1 MVQRFISSRME
12 TGRISEGSGGSPG
25 VLSSGSDKGKSG
37 QFSAEN
43 HIAHRGSDNHPEAR
57 WRGRFSAR
65 FFMDLP
71 GSEAARLAL
80 LGTCISGTGNR
91 TPNRGSCVALLAEN
105 ERVHDPPRKECEQ
118 PGNDQRTHESHRHD
132 PAM

>member
-1 MVQRFISSRME
+1 ME

-43 HIAHRGSDNHPEAR
+43 HKAHRGSDNHPEPR

-71 GSEAARLAL
+71 GSEAARLAP
-80 LGTCISGTGNR
+80 LGTGFFGTRNTGPAR
-91 TPNRGSCVALLAEN
+91 RFAPRPIGPQPPHSTPPPA
-105 ERVHDPPRKECEQ
+105 PPRNT
-118 PGNDQRTHESHRHD
+118 PPS
-132 PAM
+132 